1 MIDTHC
7 LLDTPEFGHH
17 HAELD
22 PNTGVRKM
30 LSRLKPNL
38 HMGALFSFIGTALFL
53 MVVIPLHFVQQG
65 YNPRFQLLSE
75 LALGEYG
82 WMMLFAFI
90 GLALSAI
97 GAGIIAYHT
106 AKFPSVIW
114 GFAAL
119 CFLGAGIFPL
129 GESDFLHIA
138 LIASAFVLSVLGMF
152 VFARQSGKWASG
164 KLSYL
169 LAVGMTFSIFL
180 GSSILDMGIAQRL
193 AALCLLIWFVVIGY
207 QGMQTV
213 GETK

>member
-1 MIDTHC
+1 MLTH
-7 LLDTPEFGHH
+7 P
-17 HAELD
+17 
-22 PNTGVRKM
+22 K
-30 LSRLKPNL
+30 SSL

-53 MVVIPLHFVQQG
+53 MVVIPLHFIQLD

-75 LALGEYG
+75 LALGAYG
-82 WMMLFAFI
+82 WMMLFAFL
-90 GLALSAI
+90 GLALSAM

-114 GFAAL
+114 GLAAL

-169 LAVGMTFSIFL
+169 LAVGMTFNIFL
-180 GSSILDMGIAQRL
+180 GNSILDMGIAQRL
-193 AALCLLIWFVVIGY
+193 AALCLLAWFVIIGY
-207 QGMQTV
+207 QEMQTA
-213 GETK
+213 EEAK

>member
-1 MIDTHC
+1 
-7 LLDTPEFGHH
+7 
-17 HAELD
+17 
-22 PNTGVRKM
+22 
-30 LSRLKPNL
+30 
-38 HMGALFSFIGTALFL
+38 MGALLSIIGAALFL
-53 MVVIPLHFVQQG
+53 MVVIPLHFMQLD

-90 GLALSAI
+90 GLAFSAM
-97 GAGIIAYHT
+97 GAGIITYHR

-129 GESDFLHIA
+129 GKSDFLHIT
-138 LIASAFVLSVLGMF
+138 LIASAFVLSVLGMSI
-152 VFARQSGKWASG
+152 FARQSGKF
-164 KLSYL
+164 SYL
-169 LAVGMTFSIFL
+169 LGVGMTFSIFL
-180 GSSILDMGIAQRL
+180 GNSILDMGIAQRL
-193 AALCLLIWFVVIGY
+193 AALCLLSWFVVIGY